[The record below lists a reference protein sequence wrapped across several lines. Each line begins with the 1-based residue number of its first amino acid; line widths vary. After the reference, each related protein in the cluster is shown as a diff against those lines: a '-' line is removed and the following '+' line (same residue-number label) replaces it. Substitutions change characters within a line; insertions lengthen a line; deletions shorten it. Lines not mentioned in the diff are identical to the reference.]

1 MSTETIQKPKAAPKA
16 SPKSGA
22 RYVEAVGRRK
32 TAIARV
38 RATEAS
44 KNSFKINDRALE
56 EYFGT
61 AELRS
66 IVSAPIDREGV
77 VEKFSITVKVVG
89 GGTHAQ
95 AEAIRHGLS
104 RILVMGDPEQKS
116 ELKKLGYIRRDPRK
130 KERKHFGLKKA
141 RKASQWS
148 KR

>member
-1 MSTETIQKPKAAPKA
+1 MATTATPKPKAAA
-16 SPKSGA
+16 KSTA
-22 RYVEAVGRRK
+22 KYIEAVGRRK

-44 KNSFKINDRALE
+44 KNSFKINDRELE
-56 EYFGT
+56 SYFGT
-61 AELRS
+61 MELQS
-66 IVSAPIDREGV
+66 IVNAPLDREGFV
-77 VEKFSITVKVVG
+77 VKYAVTVKVVG

-104 RILVMGDPEQKS
+104 RIIVMEDAEQKA
-116 ELKKLGYIRRDPRK
+116 ELKKMGFIRRDPRK

>member
-1 MSTETIQKPKAAPKA
+1 MATTATPKPKAAPKSA
-16 SPKSGA
+16 TK
-22 RYVEAVGRRK
+22 YIEAVGRRK

-38 RATEAS
+38 RASEST

-56 EYFGT
+56 SYFGT
-61 AELRS
+61 MELRA
-66 IVSAPIDREGV
+66 IVNAPLDREGFV
-77 VEKFSITVKVVG
+77 VKYAVTVKVVG

-104 RILVMGDPEQKS
+104 RIIVMEDAEQKA
-116 ELKKLGYIRRDPRK
+116 ELKKMGFIRRDPRK

>member
-1 MSTETIQKPKAAPKA
+1 MATETTPKPKAAAKTPKTV
-16 SPKSGA
+16 A

-56 EYFGT
+56 NYFGT
-61 AELRS
+61 VELQS
-66 IVSAPIDREGV
+66 IVSAPLDRDGV
-77 VEKFSITVKVVG
+77 VFKFAVTVKVVG

-104 RILVMGDPEQKS
+104 RILVMEDKEQKS
-116 ELKKLGYIRRDPRK
+116 ELKKLGFIRRDPRK

>member
-1 MSTETIQKPKAAPKA
+1 MTTETTPKPKVATKAPKTTT
-16 SPKSGA
+16 
-22 RYVEAVGRRK
+22 RYIEAVGRRK

-38 RATEAS
+38 RATEAT
-44 KNSFKINDRALE
+44 KNTFKINDRTLE
-56 EYFGT
+56 SYFGT
-61 AELRS
+61 VELQS
-66 IVSAPIDREGV
+66 IVSAPLDRDGV
-77 VEKFSITVKVVG
+77 VFKFAVTVKVVG

-104 RILVMGDPEQKS
+104 RILVMEDKDQKA
-116 ELKKLGYIRRDPRK
+116 ELKKLGFIRRDPRK